1 MLLRLYFRSKRVHE
15 MRVSWPQLLD
25 EVYTCEKC
33 RLCATRTNVVPG
45 EGDARADLMF
55 IGEGPGRDED
65 LQGRPFVGRSGELL
79 TRMIRAIGLE
89 REQVYI
95 CNVVKC
101 RPPQNRNP
109 EPDEAN
115 ACLNYLRAQVALV
128 RPKVVVLLGKVACRY
143 TLQQEISVM
152 RDHGKWFERKGV
164 WFMPTYHPSAL
175 LRDPSKKREAWDD
188 FQKIRDKLAEIA
200 AQAESAGE

>member
-1 MLLRLYFRSKRVHE
+1 MK
-15 MRVSWPQLLD
+15 VSWAQLEAEIAD
-25 EVYTCEKC
+25 CGKC
-33 RLCATRTNVVPG
+33 RLCETRTNVVPG
-45 EGDARADLMF
+45 EGDPNARLMF

-79 TRMIRAIGLE
+79 TRMIAAIGME
-89 REQVYI
+89 RGQVYI
-95 CNVVKC
+95 CNIVKC

-109 EPDEAN
+109 EPDEAA
-115 ACLNYLRAQVALV
+115 ACMNYLRGQFALV

-143 TLQQEISVM
+143 VLKEEISVM
-152 RDHGKWFERKGV
+152 RDHGKWFERKGT

-188 FQKIRDKLAEIA
+188 FQKIRDKLSEIEA
-200 AQAESAGE
+200 AGEDN